1 MDASRIDNAH
11 SPVQSPR
18 TSPSADETKYVIR
31 GAVPLHGEVTISGAK
46 NAIGKQ
52 LVASLLTDEP
62 CVFSNVPRITEIDAI
77 LDMLSD
83 VGTEHEW
90 LTESTLRVQTSEIRS
105 TRISQK
111 YSGFNRIPILLL
123 GPLLHRAGEVSVPVV
138 GGCPIGPR
146 PVDFH
151 LDALKAMGAEIVKDQ
166 DGFTGFAKQLNGS
179 TIKLDYPSV
188 GATENAVITATL
200 AKGQTTI
207 LNAAIEPE
215 VVDTILMLQ
224 KMGALIT
231 IGSDRAIHI
240 EGVDRLHGANHS
252 PITDRIEVASF
263 AAAAVATGG
272 RVTVKRAQQQH
283 MIPFL
288 NMLRKA
294 GGEFDVNEEGITF
307 YRSHKKLTA
316 CHVETNVH
324 PGFVTDW
331 QQPFVVLLTQCD
343 GLSVVHETVYENRF
357 GYTDALQEMGAQIDL
372 TDACLGNTPC
382 RFRANGHRHSC
393 AIRGATEL
401 FGAPI
406 EIPDLRAGFAYI
418 IAALV
423 ASGTSE
429 VTGISYLERGY
440 SDVPGKLESI
450 GANIDVIKASR
461 SIPEVRSIT

>member
-1 MDASRIDNAH
+1 M
-11 SPVQSPR
+11 
-18 TSPSADETKYVIR
+18 
-31 GAVPLHGEVTISGAK
+31 PLHGEVTVSGAK

-83 VGTEHEW
+83 VGTEHQW
-90 LTESTLRVQTSEIRS
+90 LDQSTLRVQTPEIRS

-123 GPLLHRAGEVSVPVV
+123 GPLLHRAGQVSVPIV
-138 GGCPIGPR
+138 GGCKIGPR
-146 PVDFH
+146 PVDYH
-151 LDALKAMGAEIVKDQ
+151 LHALKSMGAEIHKDAS
-166 DGFTGFAKQLNGS
+166 GFTGIAKRLHGS
-179 TIKLDYPSV
+179 TITLAYPSV
-188 GATENAVITATL
+188 GATENAVVTATL
-200 AKGQTTI
+200 AQGETTI

-215 VVDTILMLQ
+215 IVDTILLLQ

-231 IGSDRAIHI
+231 IGSDRAIHV
-240 EGVDRLHGANHS
+240 EGVERLHGANHS

-263 AAAAVATGG
+263 AAAAVATDG
-272 RVTVKRAQQQH
+272 RVTVRRAQQQH

-294 GGEFDVNEEGITF
+294 GGEFEVNDEGITF
-307 YRSHKKLTA
+307 YRSRKKLSA
-316 CHVETNVH
+316 CHIETNVH

-331 QQPFVVLLTQCD
+331 QQPFVVLLTQCE
-343 GLSVVHETVYENRF
+343 GLSVIHETVYENRF
-357 GYTDALQEMGAQIDL
+357 GYTDALRKMGAQIDL
-372 TDACLGNTPC
+372 TDACLGSTPC
-382 RFRANGHRHSC
+382 RFRSNGHRHSC
-393 AIRGATEL
+393 VVRGVSDL
-401 FGAPI
+401 VGAPI

-440 SDVPGKLESI
+440 SDVPGKLRSI
-450 GANIDVIKASR
+450 GANL
-461 SIPEVRSIT
+461 EVFQGLLQESATS

>member
-1 MDASRIDNAH
+1 MSMDGSRLENAH
-11 SPVQSPR
+11 QSVAAPHC
-18 TSPSADETKYVIR
+18 SLSADETRYVIR
-31 GAVPLHGEVTISGAK
+31 GAKPLHGDVKISGAK

-52 LVASLLTDEP
+52 LVASLLTEEP
-62 CVFSNVPRITEIDAI
+62 CVFTNVPRITEIDAI

-83 VGTEHEW
+83 IGTEHEW
-90 LTESTLRVQTSEIRS
+90 LSESTLQVQTPEIRS

-123 GPLLHRAGEVSVPVV
+123 GPLLHRAGEVNVPIV

-146 PVDFH
+146 PVDYH
-151 LDALKAMGAEIVKDQ
+151 LNALQAMGADICRDS
-166 DGFTGFAKQLNGS
+166 DGFRGVAKQLIGS
-179 TIKLDYPSV
+179 VIKLDYPSV

-200 AKGQTTI
+200 ARGETTI

-231 IGSDRAIHI
+231 IGSDRVIHI
-240 EGVDRLHGANHS
+240 EGVERLHGANHA

-263 AAAAVATGG
+263 AAAAVATDG
-272 RVTVKRAQQQH
+272 RVTVRGAQQQH

-294 GGEFDVNEEGITF
+294 GGEFDIDEDGITF
-307 YRSHKKLTA
+307 YRSTKKLQA

-331 QQPFVVLLTQCD
+331 QQPFVVLLTQCE

-357 GYTDALQEMGAQIDL
+357 GYTDALLKMGAQIDL
-372 TDACLGNTPC
+372 TDACLGSTPC
-382 RFRANGHRHSC
+382 RFKSNGHRHSC
-393 AIRGATEL
+393 VVRGATNL
-401 FGAPI
+401 VGASI
-406 EIPDLRAGFAYI
+406 MIPDLRAGFAYI

-423 ASGTSE
+423 AAGQSE
-429 VTGISYLERGY
+429 VTGIPYLERGY
-440 SDVPGKLESI
+440 SDVPGKLQSI
-450 GANIDVIKASR
+450 GADIEVIQTARPVAK
-461 SIPEVRSIT
+461 VR